1 MSKIKLQA
9 TDGNGG
15 TISLKGPTTTDGN
28 AEFELTLP
36 ANDGSSGQYLKTDG
50 SGALSWDTVTAV
62 GGANEVTFNDQVKI
76 KLGTG
81 AEYEIYNDN
90 TNLIIDQKA
99 DGLTSYIRAKQNG
112 TILFDAS
119 DTGNQVAAKFKW
131 SNDSTPVSSAE
142 LYYGGAKKAETV
154 TGGFTVT
161 GTCTATS
168 FAGSGAAL
176 TGISSPSSFRN
187 LIVNGS
193 CIINQ
198 RGTVTGVTTSSYGGA
213 DRWKASLADAPGTW
227 QLSQVADAPTGSG
240 FSHCLEYKVTT
251 ANGTLD
257 AGDEAVIQTTLE
269 GQELTHIKKGTS
281 SAEQLTLSFWCK
293 SSTTGTYIAEL
304 YDTDNDRQC
313 SKSYT
318 VSAGDTWE
326 KKTITFPAD
335 TTGAFTVDNQSSLA
349 VKLWI
354 AAGTTWTSGTL
365 STTWTSPTDANRAV
379 GQVNLSATLN
389 NYFRMTGVQLEVGD
403 TATSFE
409 HKPYRQVLEDCRRY
423 LWVWSGGISMHAD
436 RTTDAHNCGRVGQVF
451 FPTTMRHAPTVS
463 NMSMTVYTGSA
474 QTLGTYEIDTD
485 HIWFNH
491 SGSFSDGRAWAR
503 INSFTADAEI

>member
-62 GGANEVTFNDQVKI
+62 GGANGVDFDDNVNARFGAGNDLV
-76 KLGTG
+76 LYSDGTQG
-81 AEYEIYNDN
+81 
-90 TNLIIDQKA
+90 IIRSPN
-99 DGLTSYIRAKQNG
+99 GRGYIQ
-112 TILFDAS
+112 S
-119 DTGNQVAAKFKW
+119 DTGISI
-131 SNDSTPVSSAE
+131 SNIGYTEKYIEATKDGNVE
-142 LYYGGAKKAETV
+142 LFFDNAKKAETV

-176 TGISSPSSFRN
+176 TGISSPLSFRN
-187 LIVNGS
+187 LLINGEMLIAQS
-193 CIINQ
+193 GSQSMAHDGTTSAFAVDRWGLQMGNMDEFDGTLTQVGDDPKDGFTKCLKWTTGTAESAIANDEYVMVRQHIESQDLQHLQWGTAQAESVTLRFWVKSSITGTFGCSFYSGRASGTRVINTTYAISSANTWEQ
-198 RGTVTGVTTSSYGGA
+198 KTITIAGDTAGSVLNNDNEAGLSILFPLAAGSNYDGTNSASWADYSTANYLGGHAQDGVVTTAGA
-213 DRWKASLADAPGTW
+213 TW
-227 QLSQVADAPTGSG
+227 QL
-240 FSHCLEYKVTT
+240 
-251 ANGTLD
+251 
-257 AGDEAVIQTTLE
+257 
-269 GQELTHIKKGTS
+269 
-281 SAEQLTLSFWCK
+281 
-293 SSTTGTYIAEL
+293 
-304 YDTDNDRQC
+304 
-313 SKSYT
+313 
-318 VSAGDTWE
+318 
-326 KKTITFPAD
+326 
-335 TTGAFTVDNQSSLA
+335 
-349 VKLWI
+349 
-354 AAGTTWTSGTL
+354 
-365 STTWTSPTDANRAV
+365 
-379 GQVNLSATLN
+379 
-389 NYFRMTGVQLEVGD
+389 TGVQLEVGSS
-403 TATSFE
+403 ATSFE
-409 HKPYRQVLEDCRRY
+409 RKQYRQVLEDCRRY

-503 INSFTADAEI
+503 INSFTANAEI